1 MSRLIKYR
9 TLVLVILCGLV
20 VPHKADIVFP
30 DQINLRESNTPVEP
44 RAEDNM
50 ALLLRSQ
57 SSGTIKRIN
66 SPEEFLQM
74 IGVSPSQVFLTSRMG
89 VPEERSN
96 KVIARQAN
104 CEPSPTVVPTYQ
116 RNDPSIIYFPRCIR
130 VNRCTGCCG
139 NELLSC
145 QPKEIETRNFEIMLA
160 KLTAQGKFEY
170 QGKQVV
176 PIDEHIKCECDCV
189 IKPSDCT
196 PKQVYKEN
204 LCRCECSNT
213 DYRTKCIEHPDKIWD
228 SVYCTCSCR
237 NAHECSTG
245 FFYNQN
251 TCRCEQLPISRS
263 WFTSTKG
270 TDYRF
275 GQTQKPDVPPVII
288 PLDANDPRRK
298 PKPDPE

>member
-1 MSRLIKYR
+1 
-9 TLVLVILCGLV
+9 
-20 VPHKADIVFP
+20 
-30 DQINLRESNTPVEP
+30 
-44 RAEDNM
+44 
-50 ALLLRSQ
+50 
-57 SSGTIKRIN
+57 
-66 SPEEFLQM
+66 
-74 IGVSPSQVFLTSRMG
+74 MG

-251 TCRCEQLPISRS
+251 TCRCERS
-263 WFTSTKG
+263 
-270 TDYRF
+270 
-275 GQTQKPDVPPVII
+275 PVEQ
-288 PLDANDPRRK
+288 RK
-298 PKPDPE
+298 